1 MEQWF
6 STCVPR
12 TSSISI
18 TRELVRR
25 THSQAS
31 PQTWGWGPAT
41 SLNFQNCRKRG
52 ELLFRHHSGSAVGDR
67 DGGWVCGKGGN
78 VLSQSQQ
85 FPTRQVPLSFIPRIR
100 RAEPT
105 RIPLHPI
112 WGRDQS
118 NIQLETS
125 QVCEATHSPAFVSP
139 ASCPSPSFPPQGHP
153 SPTRLPPLCLPNCLH
168 PKMSPGPPPA
178 SLCSTYRTQREA
190 STLPTASHLPW
201 GNVQG
206 NSSYSWPPCP
216 SPGQHLPPPPQVWS
230 ILSHL
235 RHSKHL
241 HVTSEETGQRGT
253 EICSRSHSKK
263 EKQPKFGPCSRFPPQ
278 PPTPRPPEL
287 AGDNFEMVTCGRD
300 IVGPGRCEVSPK
312 QQQLIPVARWCCTL
326 LSPVGVILILL
337 ADATAQQI
345 RLRDRQT
352 LARRHTAAFAFL
364 NWK

>member
-1 MEQWF
+1 MSPEPAA
-6 STCVPR
+6 SP
-12 TSSISI
+12 SP
-18 TRELVRR
+18 ENLRR
-25 THSQAS
+25 AHSQAS

-52 ELLFRHHSGSAVGDR
+52 ELSFRHHSGSAVGDR
-67 DGGWVCGKGGN
+67 DRGWVCGKGGN

-85 FPTRQVPLSFIPRIR
+85 FPMRQVPLSFIPRIR

-105 RIPLHPI
+105 RIPLHPT

-139 ASCPSPSFPPQGHP
+139 ACRPSLFLPSAGAPQPHLPTSPLSAKLSLSQDEPRASTSQSVLYLQDPERGLYTP
-153 SPTRLPPLCLPNCLH
+153 NCFSPTLGKRPEEQFILL
-168 PKMSPGPPPA
+168 A
-178 SLCSTYRTQREA
+178 SLPQPR
-190 STLPTASHLPW
+190 PTFAPT
-201 GNVQG
+201 
-206 NSSYSWPPCP
+206 
-216 SPGQHLPPPPQVWS
+216 PPQVWS

-263 EKQPKFGPCSRFPPQ
+263 EKQPEFGPCSRFPPQ

-287 AGDNFEMVTCGRD
+287 AGDNSEMVTCGRD
-300 IVGPGRCEVSPK
+300 IVGPGRSEASPK
-312 QQQLIPVARWCCTL
+312 QPQLIPVAWWCCTL

-352 LARRHTAAFAFL
+352 LARHHTAALTFL
-364 NWK
+364 NCK